1 MFLWILYPVFG
12 SIAGVLAGLLGVG
25 GGIVIVPI
33 LVFLFTSQAFPRE
46 HIMQMALATSLG
58 SIMFTSVSSFRAHH
72 KRGAVHWD
80 IVKRITPG
88 ILIGTFGGTWIAAML
103 STTFLK
109 VFFACFLYYVA
120 AQMLANFKPKPARQL
135 PRPAGMVGVG
145 SVIGVVS
152 SLVGI
157 GGGSLSVPFMS
168 WCNVP
173 MHHAIGTSA
182 AIGFPIAVA
191 GTLGYIVNGLNI
203 TGLPAWNL
211 GYLNIPAL
219 FGIAVFSMLT
229 APLGARL
236 AHKLP
241 VVALK
246 RVFAV
251 FIIIIASRMVWG
263 LL

>member
-1 MFLWILYPVFG
+1 
-12 SIAGVLAGLLGVG
+12 
-25 GGIVIVPI
+25 
-33 LVFLFTSQAFPRE
+33 
-46 HIMQMALATSLG
+46 
-58 SIMFTSVSSFRAHH
+58 
-72 KRGAVHWD
+72 
-80 IVKRITPG
+80 
-88 ILIGTFGGTWIAAML
+88 
-103 STTFLK
+103 
-109 VFFACFLYYVA
+109 
-120 AQMLANFKPKPARQL
+120 
-135 PRPAGMVGVG
+135 
-145 SVIGVVS
+145 
-152 SLVGI
+152 
-157 GGGSLSVPFMS
+157 MS